1 MSSTS
6 SLPRESPSDPASEPS
21 LARTLAGGL
30 LMGLANLVPGVSG
43 GTMILALGLYERF
56 IRSLADL
63 SRLRF
68 SRRALLFLACIAV
81 GAAFSILT
89 FSGIAVRLVTEQRWI
104 MYSLFIGLTLGGAPE
119 LMRNSRPLGPVVVL
133 AFLATLAGMLYLAFG
148 LSSSALGTSAPALV
162 LIGAIAA
169 ASMILPGVSGST
181 MLLIFGAYDLVLGA
195 VSARELRAD
204 FLGSLGVLVPVA
216 IGAAIGIGLLSNL
229 LKALLARFPAPSHAA
244 LLGLLLGS
252 VAVLMPYQEPL
263 HPELVDKST
272 RRAVQ
277 SLVEG
282 EELAAVNARLRLE
295 IDEKTAEEWRLRY
308 AGRSAGALKELAGQN
323 ESFTPSLG
331 QVAASLGLVALGLLL
346 TRLLGRKERP
356 ARA

>member
-1 MSSTS
+1 MSSAS
-6 SLPRESPSDPASEPS
+6 PSGPSPSDPAPDHSP
-21 LARTLAGGL
+21 ARTLAGGV

-56 IRSLADL
+56 IGSLADL

-68 SRRALLFLACIAV
+68 SRRALLFLALIAV
-81 GAAFSILT
+81 GAAFSILG
-89 FSGIAVRLVTEQRWI
+89 FSGVAVKLVTEQRWI

-119 LMRNSRPLGPVVVL
+119 LARSSRPVGPAVVL
-133 AFLATLAGMLYLAFG
+133 AFLVMLAGMLYLAFG

-169 ASMILPGVSGST
+169 SSMILPGVSGST

-244 LLGLLLGS
+244 LLGLLVGS
-252 VAVLMPYQEPL
+252 IAVLMPFQEPL
-263 HPELVDKST
+263 HPELVDKSY

-295 IDEKTAEEWRLRY
+295 IDEPTAQELRARY
-308 AGRSAGALKELAGQN
+308 AGQSAGGLKELAGHSR
-323 ESFTPSLG
+323 SFRPSIG
-331 QVAASLGLVALGLLL
+331 QVAASLGLLALGVLA

-356 ARA
+356 A